1 MTKTDFCRKYVSTM
15 TQKRA
20 VRCNTEKAACK
31 LLALA
36 DAFGF
41 SWRDGESFLVKN
53 QWSDHGQHAAYDIAG
68 GQIGN
73 ASLMECRGYEIVT
86 FIDSTILQDELCTG
100 MNVQLRDGFVLMYIK
115 PEWRPGFTTDG
126 FLTDFK
132 LVCVCM
138 EDYKNLKH
146 ESDRNRDIVKVF
158 EVHDIITE
166 DGWGKSD
173 ILWQEP
179 NDAIEMTLSEVEDML
194 NIRNLKIIEK
204 KEN

>member
-1 MTKTDFCRKYVSTM
+1 MTKTDFCRKYVSTT

-20 VRCNTEKAACK
+20 VRCSTEKAACK
-31 LLALA
+31 LLDLA

-41 SWRDGESFLVKN
+41 SWRDGEYFLFKN
-53 QWSDHGQHAAYDIAG
+53 QWSDHGPHSAYDIAR

-73 ASLMECRGYEIVT
+73 AAYMESLGYEIVT

-100 MNVQLRDGFVLMYIK
+100 MNVQLRDGSVLMYIK
-115 PEWRPGFTTDG
+115 PEWYPGFTTDG

-158 EVHDIITE
+158 EVHDIIIE

-173 ILWQEP
+173 ILWQES
-179 NDAIEMTLSEVEDML
+179 DEVIEMTLSEAEDML
-194 NIRNLKIIEK
+194 NIRKLKIIEEK
-204 KEN
+204 RN